1 MKRKF
6 SLLALCLAAL
16 MCCSLFLFAAC
27 ETDDPTG
34 TTNTITATLSE
45 TEVTVG
51 ETVTLTYSATEGTV
65 TVTVSKDGGA
75 AETVTGT
82 TFTPDAAGT
91 YVFTFAAE
99 GATSVTRTLTVTE
112 AQQPAAPV
120 ITAAADQTEITAG
133 ESVTLTWSATESAA
147 VIVTYIKDG
156 AAADTLKPVSGQP
169 LTIAEAGTYVFTFAA
184 EGAESKTVTV
194 KVNEAVTPVITLEV
208 FDEPVENNGSD
219 TACVGTEITYAVS
232 VTENA
237 VATASVTI
245 NNGAAQP
252 IAELTGSYTFS
263 AAGTY
268 VFTIEADGAADFVYT
283 VKADAHTYGAWR
295 LDTTPSATQKGEL
308 VRTCP
313 NCFTQTPGHTDT
325 EELPEVTAENIGSD
339 KAYTQTSLTP
349 ATCAEKGSATYSVN
363 GYENI
368 SFTLTLPVDST
379 AHKYTAVSVP
389 YNGDT
394 MGVSWGQTVS
404 VSWGQTVSV
413 TCDNGCD
420 TPLVLTT
427 ETLNKMDL
435 QPDTEN
441 DYTPPTHTQAGS
453 GNYFGTAEQDG
464 YTVTVTVVGVPI
476 PAEGTHTYGNVTTMT
491 AEDYAAALAKDG
503 GNYTLTCTYSG
514 CSVTFTFELFAT
526 SDEGWEASDVQN
538 ASCTA
543 AGSKTLSRTV
553 SGEDSSGQSVE
564 ITLIVTGVEIPKID
578 HDLQPV
584 AAQAATCTESGWN
597 AYWQCSVCDEIFTAD
612 DQESGTGKTEVTENL
627 TGIYLAPL
635 DHDFEGQP
643 YVYDEENGAA
653 GHYQVCSHGCGTK
666 SEVIPHNYGDYSSNA
681 SGHSRVCSVCFYEE
695 TGSHSGSY
703 AFVAGRGVVF
713 TCSVCGDDFDC
724 TLTGI
729 DVTAGSDAYIV
740 DNGDDTFTAYGFTVE
755 AVYNGIAGVAT
766 TEVFIPLTEEGLT
779 VSVDGTY
786 KATVTF
792 AYDDVQDTPDGTYTV
807 YTDTISGGTVN
818 EIGQT
823 AWTPYSQPLATLQG
837 EFEYRFTLSNL
848 QRNATKAYNSWLITL
863 APANGSTDAK
873 VRPDNWVADNF
884 GLVSGQG
891 DGDGTD
897 DAPNFTY
904 TTNAEAGKYL
914 NGFDYSGDLAFVLT
928 RTYADGVY
936 TTTIRVVQGS
946 YWATFELVEP
956 ATAGNAMKVYLAAD
970 CVTYTYSDV
979 LYAEKGLTMSSITGP
994 AEATQV
1000 IAGTS
1005 LETALAGISLTVA
1018 YEESALT
1025 DTLAASACSITDNG
1039 GYAADTADTYTVTLS
1054 YGEFSVEVDIQV
1066 VGANTQDLV
1075 FYKNE
1080 EVVTG
1085 DQVVAGNEAARN
1097 TGGLTAYTDQALDGR
1112 IALSADTDYSSTWA
1126 GERGE
1131 FVAVK
1136 LDTSRDFTL
1145 EYTADVY
1152 TDVLSVW
1159 RAPAFMVSN
1168 GEEIASTLNGHAADL
1183 VIRGDA
1189 WKGLSSNGGAEVTL
1203 TQTVAINTNLWR
1215 YSVNTSGDPAYISE
1229 AGQDTLAAAY
1239 YTGAV
1244 TGVTTNWTVSYNA
1257 ANHVFTVTVE
1267 VGDATIWSFT
1277 ASSTLV
1283 TGTDMV
1289 MYIGGEGTYMNNIS
1303 GTITYAAE

>member
-27 ETDDPTG
+27 ETDDPSG

-120 ITAAADQTEITAG
+120 ITAAADKTEITAG
-133 ESVTLTWSATESAA
+133 ESVTLTWSATESA
-147 VIVTYIKDG
+147 VVTVTYTKDG
-156 AAADTLKPVSGQP
+156 AAADTLKPVSGQL

-325 EELPEVTAENIGSD
+325 EELPEVTAENIGAD
-339 KAYTQTSLTP
+339 KAYTRTSLTP
-349 ATCAEKGSATYSVN
+349 ATCEATGLATYSVN

-389 YNGDT
+389 YNKDT

-427 ETLNKMDL
+427 DMLNKMEL
-435 QPDTEN
+435 QLDTEN

-476 PAEGTHTYGNVTTMT
+476 PAEGTHTYGNVTMT
-491 AEDYAAALAKDG
+491 AEDYAAARAENS

-514 CSVTFTFELFAT
+514 CSVTFTFALPET
-526 SDEGWEASDVQN
+526 SDEDWSENIVQN

-553 SGEDSSGQSVE
+553 SGQDSSGQAVS
-564 ITLIVTGVEIPKID
+564 ITLTVTGVEIPKID

-597 AYWQCSVCDEIFTAD
+597 AYWRCSVCKEIFTAN
-612 DQESGTGKTEVTENL
+612 DQESGTGETEVTADLE
-627 TGIYLAPL
+627 GIYLGPKGHNMSATWSS
-635 DHDFEGQP
+635 DGNGHWHECTNEGCTYREDSASHTWEYTQATNNHYKKCSVCEYEATENHSGT
-643 YVYDEENGAA
+643 YVYD
-653 GHYQVCSHGCGTK
+653 S
-666 SEVIPHNYGDYSSNA
+666 
-681 SGHSRVCSVCFYEE
+681 E
-695 TGSHSGSY
+695 TGKI
-703 AFVAGRGVVF
+703 
-713 TCSVCGDDFDC
+713 DLEC
-724 TLTGI
+724 TLCKGSCEYDI
-729 DVTAGSDAYIV
+729 TAVAVDAGTNAYV
-740 DNGDDTFTAYGFTVE
+740 YDNGDGGYTFGGFTFYVGPNGYDGAEGVSKPERIAIPADDMVVSSVSKSVNGAWWLGNVEFAFAPYGSAVAGSIDCMVYTQRPDSLPGEGQSFTAYDPDAVQVGTFTGEFFYRIELQNVTTALAE
-755 AVYNGIAGVAT
+755 PWDSWLLQMSAGNGAFAVLRPDAWVVDAWGQATDLPNGGAT
-766 TEVFIPLTEEGLT
+766 AD
-779 VSVDGTY
+779 SVDAIEFFTSESSGNGYLQTGNLAVAIERTWVTDHYQIRVLISNDTARYSFTLKEPTTNGNTMTLYFGGEDCSYTIANAMYVAKSPTAVSLTPSPASVEVVGGTSLTDALQGVDVTVDYGSNGLKETVAATACSPTSDDYKADETGDYTVTLTYGGKTATVTVRVNAEHVHDFVDGVCTCGARSLEVVSGGTTYTSVLTSTPITNNDTDGNWHNGTTSDLVMNDGDAVILTWSNSRDPHYFDFFVEMYFNPDGLGGDGQFLDLSNDNAWSAEWVSATAPVGNEENVVTTGTVTPVPGVGEAGRNSGFGTY
-786 KATVTF
+786 KAVVYRIGTDVTMRVEF
-792 AYDDVQDTPDGTYTV
+792 TPDASIDIPSWTR
-807 YTDTISGGTVN
+807 
-818 EIGQT
+818 EIT
-823 AWTPYSQPLATLQG
+823 
-837 EFEYRFTLSNL
+837 FTGC
-848 QRNATKAYNSWLITL
+848 
-863 APANGSTDAK
+863 PAG
-873 VRPDNWVADNF
+873 V
-884 GLVSGQG
+884 G
-891 DGDGTD
+891 
-897 DAPNFTY
+897 
-904 TTNAEAGKYL
+904 YL
-914 NGFDYSGDLAFVLT
+914 
-928 RTYADGVY
+928 R
-936 TTTIRVVQGS
+936 I
-946 YWATFELVEP
+946 
-956 ATAGNAMKVYLAAD
+956 AGNPFWLD
-970 CVTYTYSDV
+970 N
-979 LYAEKGLTMSSITGP
+979 IT
-994 AEATQV
+994 AY
-1000 IAGTS
+1000 AGT
-1005 LETALAGISLTVA
+1005 LEV
-1018 YEESALT
+1018 
-1025 DTLAASACSITDNG
+1025 
-1039 GYAADTADTYTVTLS
+1039 
-1054 YGEFSVEVDIQV
+1054 
-1066 VGANTQDLV
+1066 
-1075 FYKNE
+1075 
-1080 EVVTG
+1080 
-1085 DQVVAGNEAARN
+1085 
-1097 TGGLTAYTDQALDGR
+1097 QA
-1112 IALSADTDYSSTWA
+1112 
-1126 GERGE
+1126 
-1131 FVAVK
+1131 
-1136 LDTSRDFTL
+1136 
-1145 EYTADVY
+1145 
-1152 TDVLSVW
+1152 
-1159 RAPAFMVSN
+1159 
-1168 GEEIASTLNGHAADL
+1168 
-1183 VIRGDA
+1183 
-1189 WKGLSSNGGAEVTL
+1189 
-1203 TQTVAINTNLWR
+1203 
-1215 YSVNTSGDPAYISE
+1215 
-1229 AGQDTLAAAY
+1229 
-1239 YTGAV
+1239 
-1244 TGVTTNWTVSYNA
+1244 
-1257 ANHVFTVTVE
+1257 
-1267 VGDATIWSFT
+1267 
-1277 ASSTLV
+1277 
-1283 TGTDMV
+1283 
-1289 MYIGGEGTYMNNIS
+1289 
-1303 GTITYAAE
+1303 

>member
-120 ITAAADQTEITAG
+120 ITAAADKTEITAG
-133 ESVTLTWSATESAA
+133 ESVTLTWSATENATVS
-147 VIVTYIKDG
+147 VTYTKDG
-156 AAADTLKPVSGQP
+156 AAADTLKPVSGRP

-208 FDEPVENNGSD
+208 FGEPVANNGSD

-245 NNGAAQP
+245 DNGAAQP
-252 IAELTGSYTFS
+252 ITELTGSYTFS
-263 AAGTY
+263 VAGTY

-325 EELPEVTAENIGSD
+325 EELPEVTDENIGAD
-339 KAYTQTSLTP
+339 KAYTRTSLTP
-349 ATCAEKGSATYSVN
+349 ATCVAAGSAAYSVN

-379 AHKYTAVSVP
+379 AHSYSTEVVYGEGELSDEGFLS
-389 YNGDT
+389 NI
-394 MGVSWGQTVS
+394 TVS
-404 VSWGQTVSV
+404 CANNCGTNIELTADELNGYADEGAWTELV
-413 TCDNGCD
+413 TDQEATHA
-420 TPLVLTT
+420 TP
-427 ETLNKMDL
+427 
-435 QPDTEN
+435 
-441 DYTPPTHTQAGS
+441 
-453 GNYFGTAEQDG
+453 G
-464 YTVTVTVVGVPI
+464 YGHCTDTVVKDGTPVTITIKNWPI
-476 PAEGTHTYGNVTTMT
+476 PAEGTHTYENVSMT
-491 AEDYAAALAKDG
+491 AEQYAAALAKDG
-503 GNYTLTCTYSG
+503 GDYTLTCTYSG
-514 CSVTFTFELFAT
+514 CSVTFTFALPET
-526 SDEGWEASDVQN
+526 SDEDWSENIVQN

-553 SGEDSSGQSVE
+553 SGQDESEQAVS
-564 ITLIVTGVEIPKID
+564 ITLTVTGVEIPAIPHTLVRVEGK
-578 HDLQPV
+578 
-584 AAQAATCTESGWN
+584 AATCTESGWN
-597 AYWQCSVCDEIFTAD
+597 AYWQCSACGEIFTAD
-612 DQESGTGKTEVTENL
+612 DQESGTGKTEVTADLE
-627 TGIYLAPL
+627 GIYLAPL
-635 DHDFEGQP
+635 DHDFAGQP

-653 GHYQVCSHGCGTK
+653 GHYQVCSYGCGTK

-755 AVYNGIAGVAT
+755 AVYNGITGAAIT
-766 TEVFIPLTEEGLT
+766 DVFIPLTEEGLT
-779 VSVDGTY
+779 VSVGGTY

-792 AYDDVQDTPDGTYTV
+792 AYDGVQDTPDGTYTV

-1018 YEESALT
+1018 YEESILT
-1025 DTLAASACSITDNG
+1025 DTLAASACSITNNG

-1239 YTGAV
+1239 YAGAV

-1257 ANHVFTVTVE
+1257 ADHVFTVTVE

-1277 ASSTLV
+1277 ASSRLV

>member
-27 ETDDPTG
+27 ETDDPSG

-82 TFTPDAAGT
+82 TFTPNAAGT

-120 ITAAADQTEITAG
+120 ITAAADKTEITAG

-147 VIVTYIKDG
+147 VTVTYTKDG

-252 IAELTGSYTFS
+252 ITELTGSYTFS

-313 NCFTQTPGHTDT
+313 NCFTQTPGHTET

-349 ATCAEKGSATYSVN
+349 ATCAEEGSATYSVN

-368 SFTLTLPVDST
+368 SFTLTLSVDST

-394 MGVSWGQTVS
+394 MS
-404 VSWGQTVSV
+404 VSWEQTVSV

-476 PAEGTHTYGNVTTMT
+476 PAEGTHTYGNVTMT

-526 SDEGWEASDVQN
+526 SDEGWTESDVQN

-553 SGEDSSGQSVE
+553 SGQDSSGQDVS
-564 ITLIVTGVEIPKID
+564 IILTVTGVEIPKID
-578 HDLQPV
+578 HALV
-584 AAQAATCTESGWN
+584 KVEGKAATCTESGWN

-612 DQESGTGKTEVTENL
+612 DQKSGTGKTEVTADLE
-627 TGIYLAPL
+627 GIYLGPKGHNMSATWSS
-635 DHDFEGQP
+635 DGNGHWHECTNEGCTYREDSASHTWEYTQATNNHYKKCSVCEYEATENHSGT
-643 YVYDEENGAA
+643 YVYD
-653 GHYQVCSHGCGTK
+653 S
-666 SEVIPHNYGDYSSNA
+666 
-681 SGHSRVCSVCFYEE
+681 E
-695 TGSHSGSY
+695 TGKIDLVCTLCDGSY
-703 AFVAGRGVVF
+703 EYDIKSVAVE
-713 TCSVCGDDFDC
+713 
-724 TLTGI
+724 TG
-729 DVTAGSDAYIV
+729 TNAYV
-740 DNGDDTFTAYGFTVE
+740 YDNGDETYTFGGFTFYVGPQGYTGATGVSKPDKIAIPADDMVVSSVSESVNGAWWLGNVEFAFAPYGSAVAGSIDCMVYTQRPDSLPGEGQSFTAYDPDAVQVGTFTGEFFYRIELQNVTTALAE
-755 AVYNGIAGVAT
+755 PWDSWLLQMSAGNGAFAVLRPDAWVVDAWGQATDLPNGGAT
-766 TEVFIPLTEEGLT
+766 AD
-779 VSVDGTY
+779 SVDAIEFFTSDSSGNGYLQTGNL
-786 KATVTF
+786 AVAIERTWVTDH
-792 AYDDVQDTPDGTYTV
+792 YQIRVL
-807 YTDTISGGTVN
+807 ISN
-818 EIGQT
+818 DT
-823 AWTPYSQPLATLQG
+823 AWYS
-837 EFEYRFTLSNL
+837 FTLKEP
-848 QRNATKAYNSWLITL
+848 T
-863 APANGSTDAK
+863 ANGNTMTLY
-873 VRPDNWVADNF
+873 F
-884 GLVSGQG
+884 GGEDCS
-891 DGDGTD
+891 
-897 DAPNFTY
+897 Y
-904 TTNAEAGKYL
+904 TIA
-914 NGFDYSGDLAFVLT
+914 
-928 RTYADGVY
+928 
-936 TTTIRVVQGS
+936 
-946 YWATFELVEP
+946 
-956 ATAGNAMKVYLAAD
+956 NAMYVAKSPTAV
-970 CVTYTYSDV
+970 S
-979 LYAEKGLTMSSITGP
+979 LTPSP
-994 AEATQV
+994 ASVEV
-1000 IAGTS
+1000 VGGTS
-1005 LETALAGISLTVA
+1005 LTDALQGVTVTVDYGSNGLTETI
-1018 YEESALT
+1018 
-1025 DTLAASACSITDNG
+1025 AATACSPTSSDYRPG
-1039 GYAADTADTYTVTLS
+1039 ETGDYTVTLT
-1054 YGEFSVEVDIQV
+1054 YGGKTTTVTVRVNAEHVHTYVNGVCSDCGGVCTHANMDDNVCADCGAVWTTATVDKTIENPVAFNTWYEFPAEVV
-1066 VGANTQDLV
+1066 LTRANS
-1075 FYKNE
+1075 KI
-1080 EVVTG
+1080 VVTG
-1085 DQVVAGNEAARN
+1085 TQTTTLAQLYYTVLWECKQGFTGRFDNYGWTFGDASCGTNYSGTASIVDGETTYTLTGNEETDAANFWPR
-1097 TGGLTAYTDQALDGR
+1097 YR
-1112 IALSADTDYSSTWA
+1112 
-1126 GERGE
+1126 
-1131 FVAVK
+1131 
-1136 LDTSRDFTL
+1136 
-1145 EYTADVY
+1145 
-1152 TDVLSVW
+1152 
-1159 RAPAFMVSN
+1159 
-1168 GEEIASTLNGHAADL
+1168 EIANTENCAYSITFE
-1183 VIRGDA
+1183 
-1189 WKGLSSNGGAEVTL
+1189 W
-1203 TQTVAINTNLWR
+1203 TVA
-1215 YSVNTSGDPAYISE
+1215 
-1229 AGQDTLAAAY
+1229 
-1239 YTGAV
+1239 
-1244 TGVTTNWTVSYNA
+1244 NA
-1257 ANHVFTVTVE
+1257 LTVTVE
-1267 VGDATIWSFT
+1267 LSASDKVYTNVYTLPITNSSVTEWTFHLTAEQVTSFT
-1277 ASSTLV
+1277 V
-1283 TGTDMV
+1283 TDYS
-1289 MYIGGEGTYMNNIS
+1289 MYTWQD
-1303 GTITYAAE
+1303 

>member
-120 ITAAADQTEITAG
+120 ITAAADKTEITAG
-133 ESVTLTWSATESAA
+133 ESVTLTWSATESA
-147 VIVTYIKDG
+147 VVTVTYTKDG

-194 KVNEAVTPVITLEV
+194 KVNAPAHVHDYSAWTVNPV
-208 FDEPVENNGSD
+208 P
-219 TACVGTEITYAVS
+219 
-232 VTENA
+232 
-237 VATASVTI
+237 
-245 NNGAAQP
+245 
-252 IAELTGSYTFS
+252 
-263 AAGTY
+263 
-268 VFTIEADGAADFVYT
+268 
-283 VKADAHTYGAWR
+283 
-295 LDTTPSATQKGEL
+295 
-308 VRTCP
+308 
-313 NCFTQTPGHTDT
+313 TDT
-325 EELPEVTAENIGSD
+325 EGGTATRTCSAQGCDEP
-339 KAYTQTSLTP
+339 TQTVTLPSLSTADAYSTQVKTA
-349 ATCAEKGSATYSVN
+349 ATCVAKGAMTYTYSENTDISFDVEVDISFAQEAHADLEYVAAQEATCTDGGHSAYAYCDACKNYYAVTEGSSAQDYTITGSALTDASSFAGTPKGHSYSSLSTTYN
-363 GYENI
+363 
-368 SFTLTLPVDST
+368 TLV
-379 AHKYTAVSVP
+379 AAEMKAQVA
-389 YNGDT
+389 
-394 MGVSWGQTVS
+394 
-404 VSWGQTVSV
+404 
-413 TCDNGCD
+413 CDNGCGESL
-420 TPLVLTT
+420 TITLPAVTT
-427 ETLNKMDL
+427 ENGWKL
-435 QPDTEN
+435 DTEN

-453 GNYFGTAEQDG
+453 GTYTYTWTDNT
-464 YTVTVTVVGVPI
+464 YTVAVTVVGVPI
-476 PAEGTHTYGNVTTMT
+476 PAEGTHTYENVSMT

-514 CSVTFTFELFAT
+514 CSVTFTFALPET
-526 SDEGWEASDVQN
+526 SAEGWTASDVQN

-553 SGEDSSGQSVE
+553 SGQDSSEQNVE
-564 ITLIVTGVEIPKID
+564 ITLTVTEVEIPKID
-578 HDLQPV
+578 HALV
-584 AAQAATCTESGWN
+584 KVEGKAATCTESGWN
-597 AYWQCSVCDEIFTAD
+597 AYWQCSVCGEIFTDD
-612 DQESGTGKTEVTENL
+612 DQESGTGANEVTADLE
-627 TGIYLAPL
+627 GIYLAPL

-666 SEVIPHNYGDYSSNA
+666 SEVIPHNYGEYSSNA
-681 SGHSRVCSVCFYEE
+681 SGHWRVCADCEFEE
-695 TGSHSGSY
+695 HSSHSGSY
-703 AFVAGRGVVF
+703 AFVADRGVVF
-713 TCSVCGDDFDC
+713 TCSVCGDDYVC
-724 TLTGI
+724 KLTGI

-740 DNGDDTFTAYGFTVE
+740 DNGDGTFTAYGFTVE
-755 AVYNGIAGVAT
+755 AVYNGIIGVEPA
-766 TEVFIPLTEEGLT
+766 EVLIPLTEEGLT

-792 AYDDVQDTPDGTYTV
+792 AYGEWQDTPDGTYTV

-863 APANGSTDAK
+863 APANGSNDAK

-1018 YEESALT
+1018 YEESILT

-1039 GYAADTADTYTVTLS
+1039 RYAADRADTYTVTLS

-1085 DQVVAGNEAARN
+1085 DQVVAGNAAARN

-1112 IALSADTDYSSTWA
+1112 IALSADMDYSSTWA

-1168 GEEIASTLNGHAADL
+1168 GEEIANTLIGHAADL

-1189 WKGLSSNGGAEVTL
+1189 WEGLSSNGGAEVTL